1 VTATRRSAGID
12 TYQEETNMMSQKIQ
26 GAFNSQI
33 NAEFAS
39 AYIYLSM
46 AAWAETRSFR
56 GMAKWMRAQAHE
68 ELLHASKFYEFVLER
83 NGQVTL
89 TQIAAPRTEWG
100 SPLEAFEDA
109 YAQECRVSGLID
121 KLVDLTIIEKDH
133 AANAF
138 LQWFVTEQV
147 EEEAVA
153 LEIVDDFKLAGDQ
166 ASALF
171 ILDRELG
178 QRSTAAEDEAGAQ
191 A

>member
-1 VTATRRSAGID
+1 
-12 TYQEETNMMSQKIQ
+12 MMKQKIQ
-26 GAFNSQI
+26 DAFNSQI
-33 NAEFAS
+33 NAEFGS

-68 ELLHASKFYEFVLER
+68 ELQHATKFYEFVLER
-83 NGQVTL
+83 NGKVTL
-89 TQIAAPRTEWG
+89 TQVAAPRIDWD
-100 SPLEAFEDA
+100 SPLEVFEDA

-147 EEEAVA
+147 EEEATA
-153 LEIVDDFKLAGDQ
+153 LEMVDDFKRAGDQ
-166 ASALF
+166 PSALF

-178 QRSTAAEDEAGAQ
+178 KRSAAADDESGA
-191 A
+191 